1 MGREML
7 ELEAEILQQQQKER
21 GDWQPQAGG
30 NVRNKQHK
38 FPGAQIA
45 EGNRACSNPPG
56 SLLWTP
62 RKQVAHRVQFL
73 LGLETTGTNE
83 GRHLAMEARNNL
95 RRSARGEE
103 ARRQRGAKVWKE
115 EDECRKVTA
124 ECGSALYEA

>member
-1 MGREML
+1 ML

-30 NVRNKQHK
+30 NVRDKKHK
-38 FPGAQIA
+38 FPGAQIT

-62 RKQVAHRVQFL
+62 PKQEAHRVQLL

-83 GRHLAMEARNNL
+83 GRHLTMEVRNNL
-95 RRSARGEE
+95 RRRARGEE
-103 ARRQRGAKVWKE
+103 ARRKRGAKVWKE
-115 EDECRKVTA
+115 EGDC
-124 ECGSALYEA
+124 